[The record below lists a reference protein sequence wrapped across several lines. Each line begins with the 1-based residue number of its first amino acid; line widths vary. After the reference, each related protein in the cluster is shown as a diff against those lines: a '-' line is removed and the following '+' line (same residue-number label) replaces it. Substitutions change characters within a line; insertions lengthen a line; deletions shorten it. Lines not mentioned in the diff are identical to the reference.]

1 VTDAHPWHCRMCRGA
16 GWIDG
21 PALQQDRH
29 HQTTSVTPCPH
40 RWWNDDPDNRD
51 ETWLLP
57 SHPRAQ
63 QARDNA
69 YAQGVAE
76 LDAIRNRNGDN
87 P

>member
-1 VTDAHPWHCRMCRGA
+1 MTDPHPWHCRMCRGT

-21 PALQQDRH
+21 PPIHAIPYAYS
-29 HQTTSVTPCPH
+29 TVTPCTHP
-40 RWWNDDPDNRD
+40 WWNDDPDNRD

-69 YAQGVAE
+69 YAQGIAE
-76 LDAIRNRNGDN
+76 LDAVRNRKET